1 MLRRTGAQADA
12 QVRTV
17 EISWLSVI
25 LKADPDFYAKR
36 KDEKLYEFSNGRV
49 IRGNPNKVAT
59 AYPDE

>member
-1 MLRRTGAQADA
+1 MAE
-12 QVRTV
+12 VRTV